1 MNRYS
6 KYLREV
12 VQSIFDG
19 SFSLQ
24 RCYCSWCERRTWFL
38 VSGSHSRSIR
48 CLSCRAT
55 AISLASLERVRRLP
69 LDPERGHAYELSYH
83 GVVFNWL
90 KRRYAR
96 FTWSE
101 YFGPKAPAFV
111 NGTRN
116 EDVQRLTFENASFD
130 LVTSTEV
137 FEHVPD
143 YRRGF
148 REVRRVLREGGWF
161 VFTVP
166 LYDGDSTRCVCRLQ
180 ADGSLEWQ
188 AEPEYHDSQVTG
200 VASVPVFWH
209 HSRHQIV
216 ADLLAEGFAQ
226 AEVTESREF
235 VARTPQWVVVARC

>member
-6 KYLREV
+6 KYLKEIA
-12 VQSIFDG
+12 QSVFDG
-19 SFSLQ
+19 SFSMR
-24 RCYCSWCERRTWFL
+24 RCLCNACERRTWFL
-38 VSGSHSRSIR
+38 VSGAQSRSIR

-55 AISLASLERVRRLP
+55 AISLASLDLIRGLP
-69 LDPERGHAYELSYH
+69 LEPTQSHAYELSYH

-90 KRRYAR
+90 KNHYSK

-101 YFGPKAPAFV
+101 YFGPDGPAVV

-116 EDVQRLTFENASFD
+116 EDVQRLSYPDASFD

-148 REVRRVLREGGWF
+148 REVRRVLRDDGWF

-166 LYDGDSTRCVCRLQ
+166 LFEATNTQCVCRLRS
-180 ADGSLEWQ
+180 DGSLEWL

-200 VASVPVFWH
+200 VATVPVFWR
-209 HSRHQIV
+209 HSRQEIV
-216 ADLLAEGFAQ
+216 ADLLAAGFSH
-226 AEVTESREF
+226 AEVTESRAF
-235 VARTPQWVVVARC
+235 VRSTPQWVVVARC